1 LDHIPTARFRTSVP
15 PCPFCKRPLKL
26 CHLLTLQSSHSNS
39 PQFSLTY
46 NHLVFWSVAR
56 RTTSLHLPCA
66 APAVGLRVGSWEGD
80 QLIFFFRSW
89 IWIFRLV
96 RGIVSGGR
104 ECLFQIQFDTFLN
117 EINFY
122 DPFLLKFL
130 IVYVGSRFNLI
141 QIQIVGFL
149 WWWILRFE
157 FSFAMVNWSTTRFA
171 FSTDWDRQK
180 KTWILFRFRGVC
192 HCSLLHP
199 ATEQIPWYVNQYIC
213 WWWTDAAVNSAECIL
228 ARGLFC
234 INM

>member
-1 LDHIPTARFRTSVP
+1 MERRQIASQLKRTAMQCIVQYMFRTKNHRKYTIGNVSHENRQILQIWKWRPGPLDHIPTARFRTSVP

-149 WWWILRFE
+149 LMWWILR
-157 FSFAMVNWSTTRFA
+157 SKLLLNYVR
-171 FSTDWDRQK
+171 
-180 KTWILFRFRGVC
+180 LFYRLGQ
-192 HCSLLHP
+192 
-199 ATEQIPWYVNQYIC
+199 AKE
-213 WWWTDAAVNSAECIL
+213 
-228 ARGLFC
+228 
-234 INM
+234 NMNFI

>member
-1 LDHIPTARFRTSVP
+1 MHENKHGNVSHENRQILQIWKWRPGPLDHIPTARFRTSVP

-141 QIQIVGFL
+141 QIQIVSFL
-149 WWWILRFE
+149 LMWWILR
-157 FSFAMVNWSTTRFA
+157 SKLLLNYVR
-171 FSTDWDRQK
+171 
-180 KTWILFRFRGVC
+180 LFYRLGQ
-192 HCSLLHP
+192 
-199 ATEQIPWYVNQYIC
+199 AKE
-213 WWWTDAAVNSAECIL
+213 
-228 ARGLFC
+228 
-234 INM
+234 NMNFI